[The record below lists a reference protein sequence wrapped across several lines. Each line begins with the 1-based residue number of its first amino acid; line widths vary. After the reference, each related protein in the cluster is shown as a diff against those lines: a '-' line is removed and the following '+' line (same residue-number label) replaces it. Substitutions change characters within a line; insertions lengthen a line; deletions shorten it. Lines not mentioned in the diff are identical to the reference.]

1 MAKRRKS
8 NSDNAEVDM
17 TPMIDIVFQLIAFFM
32 VITNFEQTQ
41 ADERVKLP
49 RDALAKPPEVK
60 PDDSLTLNV
69 GFIRDMEGKKEDPE
83 PWLFNFGGED
93 RTRPVS
99 PECKNL
105 LDREVRLYKGKEID
119 PKTVVIKI
127 RSDAEVPT
135 GVVQQM
141 IELCQKA
148 GFETFAMSAMSGEQE

>member
-8 NSDNAEVDM
+8 SAGNAEVDM

-69 GFIRDMEGKKEDPE
+69 GFIRNMDGKKTDNE

-93 RTRPVS
+93 QTRPLQS
-99 PECKNL
+99 QEL
-105 LDREVRLYKGKEID
+105 LDREVRLYKQRNPPID

-127 RSDAEVPT
+127 RADGEVPT
-135 GVVQQM
+135 GIVQQL

-148 GFETFAMSAMSGEQE
+148 GFETYAMSAMSGEQE

>member
-8 NSDNAEVDM
+8 NIPNAEIDM

-60 PDDSLTLNV
+60 PDDSLTLNI
-69 GFIRDMEGKKEDPE
+69 GFIRDMQGKKEDDE

-93 RTRPVS
+93 QTRPLQS
-99 PECKNL
+99 QEL
-105 LDREVRLYKGKEID
+105 LDREVRLYRQKEID

-127 RSDAEVPT
+127 RADGDVPT
-135 GVVQQM
+135 GVVQQL
-141 IELCQKA
+141 IEICQKS
-148 GFETFAMSAMSGEQE
+148 GFETYAMSAMSGEQE

>member
-8 NSDNAEVDM
+8 TAPDADVDM

-60 PDDSLTLNV
+60 PDDSLTLNI
-69 GFIRDMEGKKEDPE
+69 GFIRNMQGKKEDDE

-93 RTRPVS
+93 QTRPLQS
-99 PECKNL
+99 QEL
-105 LDREVRLYKGKEID
+105 LDREVRLYRQKDID

-127 RSDAEVPT
+127 RADGEVPT
-135 GVVQQM
+135 GVVQQL
-141 IELCQKA
+141 IELCQQS
-148 GFETFAMSAMSGEQE
+148 GFETYAMSAMSGEQE